1 MVTKV
6 AFIGD
11 IKKMYHTMKMT
22 ELDHHTHR
30 ILWRDMDST
39 IEPDT
44 YIMLRVSFGDKPS
57 ATIAT
62 VSLRKTAEM
71 SREKYPE
78 AADIIQRNT
87 YMDDIIEST
96 DNHKQAIKLTQDIEK
111 AIITGG
117 FEVKEWMFSSD
128 INRQE
133 KTNIP
138 IEEQTEKIL
147 GVKWSH
153 SEDQLCLEVKFNFT
167 TKRKHTSKSRSD
179 IIPTQNP

>member
-30 ILWRDMDST
+30 ILWRDMDGT

-62 VSLRKTAEM
+62 VALRTTAEM

-78 AADIIQRNT
+78 AADMIQRNT
-87 YMDDIIEST
+87 CMDDIIEST
-96 DNHKQAIKLTQDIEK
+96 DDSKQAIKLTQDIEK
-111 AIITGG
+111 AIIKGG

-133 KTNIP
+133 KTNIS
-138 IEEQTEKIL
+138 IEEQTQKIL
-147 GVKWSH
+147 GVKWSQ
-153 SEDQLCLEVKFNFT
+153 SEDQLSFEVKFNFT
-167 TKRKHTSKSRSD
+167 TKRKHTSKSRND
-179 IIPTQNP
+179 IVLTQNP